1 LLAVEPGMGGS
12 VLILAFVV
20 VVVGGVGSVR
30 GAFVAAL
37 LVGLTDALGRGFI
50 GDALRAFL
58 SPSAARTAGPA
69 LASMAIYVLMA
80 FSLAF
85 MPRGLLPARGRA

>member
-1 LLAVEPGMGGS
+1 
-12 VLILAFVV
+12 VLILGFVV
-20 VVVGGVGSVR
+20 VVVGGIGSVR

-37 LVGLTDALGRGFI
+37 LVGLTDAVGRSLI
-50 GDALRAFL
+50 TDALRPVL
-58 SPSAARTAGPA
+58 SPSAARPAGPA

-80 FSLAF
+80 GVLGF

>member
-1 LLAVEPGMGGS
+1 
-12 VLILAFVV
+12 
-20 VVVGGVGSVR
+20 VVGGIGSVR

-37 LVGLTDALGRGFI
+37 LVGLTDAVGRTLI
-50 GDALRAFL
+50 TDALRLVL

-80 FSLAF
+80 GVLGF